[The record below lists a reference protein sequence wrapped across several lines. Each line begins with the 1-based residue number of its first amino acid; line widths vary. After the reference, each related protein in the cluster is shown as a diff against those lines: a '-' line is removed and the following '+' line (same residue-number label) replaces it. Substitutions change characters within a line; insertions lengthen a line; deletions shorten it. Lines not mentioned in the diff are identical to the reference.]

1 MNGKDIFLGLKYVG
15 DDLIEKAEFGQFPA
29 SSEKRENTHGRI
41 RRPLLLA
48 AVIAI
53 MLLLVGCAVI
63 YVLSLQEIKIGEQ
76 QTSYDAFA
84 YDPDTGLPIEYLGK
98 EAVTEQVLSFAGMKD
113 TPAFQA
119 AQEWF
124 DFKQAYDPDG
134 EIQGSVW
141 GNEPEFP
148 AEYSGYGLYTQEMKE
163 KLDELLDKY
172 DLKLKGAPVPFR
184 TKKQLLRAMGIE
196 NALNSNSKAQM
207 RIHQAQYYENGNLD
221 LIFFFDI
228 PGQGDTEAVTNTF
241 CCLYYRQK
249 DCLIS
254 DYAAVG
260 ADSDWQEW
268 NYKTASGDEVLI
280 VRETGSDTWVFC
292 DTGTFTTTLRLGD
305 SLTDK
310 QVELAADA
318 IDFSLQ
324 PRLLDGYEN
333 FDNGAVAA
341 GSEIN
346 GYSVELKSAQT
357 DGHSVYII
365 ISIIGPKG
373 VNLDSITAGEFDLQS
388 TNLKINGYSGGLAIT
403 DDKDGLD
410 NTCDVLLQ
418 RSYSTKDGSAAISK
432 DSVLNVYFENL
443 CKRHWDNGEREELI
457 CDGVWTFDVTFED
470 SDFREIELL
479 SHPITAKACKGWS
492 MDGTDVYEDIEV
504 TSVKLRSL
512 SIELISEDEFA
523 DFFSFTG
530 TSSYAVMKDGSR
542 VEIMNKEFVKPINL
556 NQVDHILLAD
566 GTKLMVP
573 KA

>member
-1 MNGKDIFLGLKYVG
+1 
-15 DDLIEKAEFGQFPA
+15 
-29 SSEKRENTHGRI
+29 
-41 RRPLLLA
+41 
-48 AVIAI
+48 
-53 MLLLVGCAVI
+53 
-63 YVLSLQEIKIGEQ
+63 
-76 QTSYDAFA
+76 
-84 YDPDTGLPIEYLGK
+84 
-98 EAVTEQVLSFAGMKD
+98 
-113 TPAFQA
+113 
-119 AQEWF
+119 
-124 DFKQAYDPDG
+124 
-134 EIQGSVW
+134 
-141 GNEPEFP
+141 
-148 AEYSGYGLYTQEMKE
+148 MKE

-184 TKKQLLRAMGIE
+184 TKKQLLGAMWIE
-196 NALNSNSKAQM
+196 DALNSNSKAQM

-228 PGQGDTEAVTNTF
+228 PGQEGTETVTNAF

-260 ADSDWQEW
+260 ADSDWREW

-292 DTGTFTTTLRLGD
+292 DTGTFTTTLRLEN

-333 FDNGAVAA
+333 FNDGAVAA
-341 GSEIN
+341 GSEVN
-346 GYSVELKSAQT
+346 GYSVKLKSAQT
-357 DGHSVYII
+357 DGYSVYII
-365 ISIIGPKG
+365 MSITGPEG
-373 VNLDSITAGEFDLQS
+373 VNLDGITAGEFDLQS
-388 TNLKINGYSGGLAIT
+388 TNLKIDGYSGGLANI

-492 MDGTDVYEDIEV
+492 MDGTDVFEDIEV

-512 SIELISEDEFA
+512 SIELISEDKFA
-523 DFFSFTG
+523 DLFSFTG
-530 TSSYAVMKDGSR
+530 ASSYAVMKDGSR
-542 VEIMNKEFVKPINL
+542 VEIMNKEFVKPIDL

-566 GTKLMVP
+566 DTKLSVP
-573 KA
+573 SMR